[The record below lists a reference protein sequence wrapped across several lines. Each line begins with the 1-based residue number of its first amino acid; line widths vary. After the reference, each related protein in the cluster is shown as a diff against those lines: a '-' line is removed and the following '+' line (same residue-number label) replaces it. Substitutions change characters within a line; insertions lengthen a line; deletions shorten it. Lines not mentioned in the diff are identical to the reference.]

1 MSHDTNSNERLA
13 DLSRMAFSTRLW
25 REVAR
30 SGSSKELDDALRRA
44 EIELGLNPHSR
55 AESLR
60 SIHGWMLRS
69 RRPDYT
75 YRQALISRF
84 ARRSH
89 HGTVRFLTELHL
101 RSSIADLVRIGGDL
115 ETFEIKSDR
124 DNTSRLPNQLWNAYL
139 VSPYASLVTTPANAS
154 QFLARTP
161 STPVGVYT
169 IGPRGGLRLLHQPT
183 ARWQRLE
190 STEILNLLRADERAY
205 ALRDIAPTLPQ
216 EPNTLRYRIAVEAA
230 AEVKPKEFYLRAVEA
245 LRKRA
250 PMRLEPALYY
260 IHPILV
266 SVNPNSAQL
275 ARIHVWLKKEA
286 G

>member
-13 DLSRMAFSTRLW
+13 DLSRIAFSTRLW

-30 SGSSKELDDALRRA
+30 NGSSKELDDALRRA
-44 EIELGLNPHSR
+44 ELEIGLDHHSR
-55 AESLR
+55 AELLR
-60 SIHGWMLRS
+60 TIHGWMLRS

-84 ARRSH
+84 AQRSH
-89 HGTVRFLTELHL
+89 NGEVRFLTELHL
-101 RSSIADLVRIGGDL
+101 RSSIADLVRIGGHL

-139 VSPYASLVTTPANAS
+139 VSPYASLVTTPPNAS

-169 IGPRGGLRLLHQPT
+169 IGPRGGLRLLRQPT

-190 STEILNLLRADERAY
+190 SPEILNLLRADERAY
-205 ALRDIAPTLPQ
+205 ALRDIAPTLLQ
-216 EPNTLRYRIAVEAA
+216 EPNTLQYRIAVEAA
-230 AEVKPKEFYLRAVEA
+230 AEVKPKEFYLRAVQA
-245 LRKRA
+245 LRRR
-250 PMRLEPALYY
+250 PPIRLEPDLYY

-266 SVNPNSAQL
+266 SINPNSAQL
-275 ARIHVWLKKEA
+275 ARIHVWLKEEA